1 MLAHH
6 SQHSCAA
13 WMASIHSFLQ
23 LFIQY
28 SCACTCVHVFAVSL
42 GVVMVGKKARHVAGL
57 GHKALRMSSL
67 KFERDCC
74 DA

>member
-1 MLAHH
+1 
-6 SQHSCAA
+6 
-13 WMASIHSFLQ
+13 LQ

-67 KFERDCC
+67 KFQRDCC